1 MSTKRSLRIATDLDE
16 LERIQA
22 AVEGLEQ
29 EAAWTPDLVYQVN
42 LVLEEL
48 VVNVINYGH
57 DGDPNHEIEIVFDWD
72 ADRLT
77 IEILDD
83 APAFNP
89 LEDAPDPDLDA
100 ALEERPVG
108 GLGVYLVH
116 TLMDELHYRR
126 EQDRNHLTL
135 IKRMDG

>member
-1 MSTKRSLRIATDLDE
+1 MSTKRSLRIATDLGE

-22 AVEGLEQ
+22 AVEELEQ
-29 EAAWTPDLVYQVN
+29 EAAWTPGLAYQVN

-57 DGDPNHEIEIVFDWD
+57 RGDPNHEIEMVFDWD
-72 ADRLT
+72 AGSLT
-77 IEILDD
+77 IEMVDD

-89 LEDAPDPDLDA
+89 LEDAPDPDLVSE
-100 ALEERPVG
+100 LEERHVG
-108 GLGVYLVH
+108 GLGVHLVH

-126 EQDRNHLTL
+126 EQDRNHLKL
-135 IKRMDG
+135 IKRVNG